1 MIKLSKHK
9 QDDKERWAVNGK
21 WLPGSFSLGSLLALS
36 QAEITDY
43 FKTLPPKSSVLD
55 ASLLAPID
63 PHQEVWASGVT
74 YLRSRDA
81 RKAESEVADVYQ
93 RVYDAER
100 PELFFKSL
108 GWRAMGPKDKIRIR
122 KDSHW
127 NVPEPELC
135 LVINSRMEIV
145 GYTIGNDVSSRSIEG
160 ENPLYLPQAK
170 SYDGACALGPEICLV
185 DNVESLESLD
195 IGLSISRQGKEVFS
209 AQTSTSQMKRKFK
222 ELASYLGRELSFPQ
236 GALLMTGT
244 GIVPGDEFS
253 LASGDEVTI
262 TIADLSLSNTVA

>member
-9 QDDKERWAVNGK
+9 RTDGDRWAVNGE
-21 WLPGSFSLGSLLALS
+21 WLPENFSLASLLTMTKS
-36 QAEITDY
+36 EIGGY
-43 FKTLPPKSSVLD
+43 FKTRAASSSQLSEPSV
-55 ASLLAPID
+55 APID
-63 PHQEVWASGVT
+63 AMQEVWASGVT

-81 RKAESEVADVYQ
+81 RKAESEVADVYE

-100 PELFFKSL
+100 PELFFKAL
-108 GWRAMGPKDKIRIR
+108 GWRTVGPDGIIRIR
-122 KDSHW
+122 QDSDW

-135 LVINSRMEIV
+135 LVINSQMEIV
-145 GYTIGNDVSSRSIEG
+145 GFTVGNDVSSRSIEG

-185 DNVESLESLD
+185 DDVTELEALD
-195 IGLSISRQGKEVFS
+195 IDLSISRSGQEVFS
-209 AQTSTSQMKRKFK
+209 AQTSTSQMKRKFT

-236 GALLMTGT
+236 GVLLMTGT

-253 LASGDEVTI
+253 LASGDEVKI
-262 TIADLSLSNTVA
+262 KIAELTLTNTVA

>member
-21 WLPGSFSLGSLLALS
+21 WLPGSFTLASLLALS
-36 QAEITDY
+36 KTEIRDY
-43 FKTLPPKSSVLD
+43 FKTPPPKERVLD
-55 ASLLAPID
+55 APLLAPVD
-63 PHQEVWASGVT
+63 TYQEVWASGVT

-81 RKAESEVADVYQ
+81 RKAESEVADVYE

-100 PELFFKSL
+100 PELFFKAL
-108 GWRAMGPKDKIRIR
+108 GWRVIDPGKEIRIR
-122 KDSHW
+122 KDSNW

-135 LVINSRMEIV
+135 LVINSRLEIV

-185 DNVESLESLD
+185 EELTELESLD
-195 IGLSISRQGKEVFS
+195 ICLNIVREGKEVFA
-209 AQTSTSQMKRKFK
+209 AQTATSQMKRKFS

-253 LASGDEVTI
+253 LVSGDEVTI
-262 TIADLSLSNTVA
+262 TIAEMSLSNTVA